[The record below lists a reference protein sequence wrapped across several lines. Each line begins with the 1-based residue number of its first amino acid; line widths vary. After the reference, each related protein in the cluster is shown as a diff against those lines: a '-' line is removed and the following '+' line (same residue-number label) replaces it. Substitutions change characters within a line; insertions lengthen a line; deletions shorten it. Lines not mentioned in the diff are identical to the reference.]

1 MAAIEFYVMLLFG
14 NMRLLLKQQ
23 EIRVVEVIEDVE
35 TSSVKPEE
43 ALAGIMGWISHGE
56 QQYPVFSLSD
66 ALDIL
71 DYLPEK
77 RLLCV
82 LLEVGVDA
90 IFGITCE
97 EVVSLD
103 EVHHL
108 PIFPMPE
115 SMRLASSPLSHLAIY
130 QGKHVACITNSE
142 ALLDYL
148 TAYAEA
154 HMLEIEEH
162 EESFEQIEADIEP
175 VIVTEMDDEE
185 QQIEEQIFNQESV
198 SLS

>member
-1 MAAIEFYVMLLFG
+1 MALIEFYVMLTFD
-14 NMRLLLKQQ
+14 NMKLLVKQQ

-56 QQYPVFSLSD
+56 QQFPVFSLSD
-66 ALDIL
+66 ALEIL
-71 DYLPEK
+71 DHLPER

-82 LLEVGVDA
+82 LLEAGVDA
-90 IFGITCE
+90 VFGITCE
-97 EVVSLD
+97 EILPLD
-103 EVHHL
+103 EVSHL

-115 SMRLASSPLSHLAIY
+115 SMRLADSPLSHLAIY
-130 QGKHVACITNSE
+130 QEEHIACITNSE

-175 VIVTEMDDEE
+175 VIVTETDSEEEQKLDEE
-185 QQIEEQIFNQESV
+185 SAF
-198 SLS
+198 LS

>member
-1 MAAIEFYVMLLFG
+1 MALIEFYVMLTFD
-14 NMRLLLKQQ
+14 NMRLLVKQQ
-23 EIRVVEVIEDVE
+23 ELRVVEVIEDVE

-66 ALDIL
+66 SFEIL

-82 LLEVGVDA
+82 LLEAGVDA
-90 IFGITCE
+90 VFGITCE
-97 EVVSLD
+97 EVIPLD
-103 EVHHL
+103 EEHHL

-115 SMRLASSPLSHLAIY
+115 SMRATDSPLTHLAIY
-130 QGKHVACITNSE
+130 REEYIACITNSE
-142 ALLDYL
+142 VLLDYL

-162 EESFEQIEADIEP
+162 EDTFEQIEADIEP
-175 VIVTEMDDEE
+175 VIVTETEE
-185 QQIEEQIFNQESV
+185 QQSIDEASIF
-198 SLS
+198 LP